1 MSSSSQPPQTSIST
15 STAATTVPHSS
26 HVHVGQSTSTTDQ
39 RQSQSGAL
47 ASQITAMAI
56 SPPPQVPPNSSP
68 LPTTSSSASPSTCS
82 YTAHPGTTGI
92 VQHQQHQHRHDY
104 TPSAERLSQQQ
115 QQQHGYP
122 PCTGEVTTMANSSLP
137 PSVVSQHQHS
147 YVGSSGG
154 SPSAS
159 SALQQQHGYPSP
171 SPSPS
176 HPPPPPSATGQ
187 VATTISGDS
196 GSSHPPSITAQR
208 ISSQQSHAASPDASY
223 GHHHGH
229 HRPPTHPS
237 HAPPPS
243 TTSQMRPNFPPQAV
257 PPNFA
262 HFGPPQHRAPQAN
275 PGTTAMTFHP
285 HSHQAPLLATA
296 ANQFTTAIPP
306 HVPLSTFQRPTTA
319 SPYAAPPRG
328 SAEQQRAMPIGY
340 FPPHPYVPLQHAM
353 NPPPMQQQ
361 QQPSVGY
368 PSPSSNFSSRAV
380 HGSVASS
387 CGSSYPSP
395 AGSSPYPPY
404 RPAAVYNQQQPQPML
419 STAPG
424 KRGKGEREREREMKN
439 SGNIKCQA
447 RYLMWYLF
455 SIIYSYAET
464 YKLWKNLYPLL

>member
-1 MSSSSQPPQTSIST
+1 MASTVVSSSQPPLHQMSSSSPPITTAQQRTHPASSREEVMTSSSSQPPQTSISI
-15 STAATTVPHSS
+15 STATTIPQSS
-26 HVHVGQSTSTTDQ
+26 HVGQSTSTCTTDQ
-39 RQSQSGAL
+39 RQSQSGVL

-56 SPPPQVPPNSSP
+56 SPPPQLPPNSSP

-82 YTAHPGTTGI
+82 FTAHPGTTGT
-92 VQHQQHQHRHDY
+92 VQHH
-104 TPSAERLSQQQ
+104 Q

-122 PCTGEVTTMANSSLP
+122 SSTGEVTTMANSSLP
-137 PSVVSQHQHS
+137 SSAVDQHQHS

-176 HPPPPPSATGQ
+176 LPPPPPPSATGQ
-187 VATTISGDS
+187 VVMTISGDS

-208 ISSQQSHAASPDASY
+208 ISSQQSHTASPDASY

-229 HRPPTHPS
+229 HRPPPHPS

-243 TTSQMRPNFPPQAV
+243 TTGQMRPNFPPQAV

-275 PGTTAMTFHP
+275 PGTTAMTFRP
-285 HSHQAPLLATA
+285 HSHQAPPLATV
-296 ANQFTTAIPP
+296 NQLTTAIPP
-306 HVPLSTFQRPTTA
+306 HIPLSTFQYPTTA

-328 SAEQQRAMPIGY
+328 SAEQQHAMPIGY
-340 FPPHPYVPLQHAM
+340 FPPHPYVASQHAV
-353 NPPPMQQQ
+353 NPPHMQQQ

-368 PSPSSNFSSRAV
+368 PSPSSNFSSWAV

-387 CGSSYPSP
+387 CGSSYLSP

-404 RPAAVYNQQQPQPML
+404 QPAAAYNQQQPQPML
-419 STAPG
+419 STASG
-424 KRGKGEREREREMKN
+424 KRGKEERER
-439 SGNIKCQA
+439 
-447 RYLMWYLF
+447 
-455 SIIYSYAET
+455 
-464 YKLWKNLYPLL
+464 

>member
-1 MSSSSQPPQTSIST
+1 M
-15 STAATTVPHSS
+15 
-26 HVHVGQSTSTTDQ
+26 STTDQ
-39 RQSQSGAL
+39 HQSQSGVL

-56 SPPPQVPPNSSP
+56 SPPPQLPLNSSP
-68 LPTTSSSASPSTCS
+68 LPTTSSSASPSS
-82 YTAHPGTTGI
+82 YTAHPGTTGT
-92 VQHQQHQHRHDY
+92 VQHHQQQQQHRHDY
-104 TPSAERLSQQQ
+104 TPSAERFSQ

-122 PCTGEVTTMANSSLP
+122 SSTGEVTTMASSSLP
-137 PSVVSQHQHS
+137 PSVVDQHQHS
-147 YVGSSGG
+147 YVGSGSGG

-171 SPSPS
+171 SL
-176 HPPPPPSATGQ
+176 PPPPPSATGQ

-196 GSSHPPSITAQR
+196 GSSHPLSITAQR

-229 HRPPTHPS
+229 HQPPPHPS

-243 TTSQMRPNFPPQAV
+243 TTGQMRPNVPPQAV

-262 HFGPPQHRAPQAN
+262 HFGPHQQRAPQAN
-275 PGTTAMTFHP
+275 PGTTAMTFRP
-285 HSHQAPLLATA
+285 HSHQAPPLATG
-296 ANQFTTAIPP
+296 NQFTTAIPP
-306 HVPLSTFQRPTTA
+306 HNPLSTFQHPTTA

-328 SAEQQRAMPIGY
+328 SAEQRHAMPIGY
-340 FPPHPYVPLQHAM
+340 FPPHPYVPSQHAV
-353 NPPPMQQQ
+353 NSPPMQQQQQ

-404 RPAAVYNQQQPQPML
+404 RPAAAYNQQQPQPML
-419 STAPG
+419 STASG
-424 KRGKGEREREREMKN
+424 KRGKREREREREREMKN
-439 SGNIKCQA
+439 SGNIKYQA
-447 RYLMWYLF
+447 HYLMWYLF